1 MGRLTDTFQ
10 TLLHGSRVER
20 RITNELRLMKV
31 ARLEW
36 EETFLDILDKLNKQL
51 AKYAKREQRELE
63 KNVAGVDPAGARDNL
78 TPIDHKAEL
87 RKRANTLTGVPI
99 RTRRAATPAVAHN
112 GENP

>member
-10 TLLHGSRVER
+10 TLLHGSKAER
-20 RITNELRLMKV
+20 RVTNELRLIRV
-31 ARLEW
+31 AKLEW

-63 KNVAGVDPAGARDNL
+63 KNVAGAVDPVGAT

-99 RTRRAATPAVAHN
+99 RTRRVAASAAPN

>member
-1 MGRLTDTFQ
+1 MGRLTDAFQ
-10 TLLHGSRVER
+10 TLLHGSKVER

-63 KNVAGVDPAGARDNL
+63 KNVAGVEPAGSGL
-78 TPIDHKAEL
+78 STPIDHKAEL
-87 RKRANTLTGVPI
+87 RKRAATLTGVPI
-99 RTRRAATPAVAHN
+99 RTRRPAPAAAPN

>member
-1 MGRLTDTFQ
+1 MGRLTDAFQ
-10 TLLHGSRVER
+10 TLLHGSKVER

-63 KNVAGVDPAGARDNL
+63 KNVAGAEPVGAT

-87 RKRANTLTGVPI
+87 RKRASTLTGVPI
-99 RTRRAATPAVAHN
+99 RTRRAAPAAAPN
-112 GENP
+112 GESP